1 MRVSLWRRLNLKL
14 AAVFFICLAAMAA
27 QDSTSYLTPDVLRVG
42 QKLAC
47 KCGGCRNTVG
57 NCPMIHCSS
66 SDPKR
71 KRIYEMLKAG
81 MSDQQI
87 VNTFVREEGVSAL
100 SSPPTDTWGG
110 LVSWAMPGFALLIGF
125 WIWLRYVRGNQQEPV
140 PLTEH
145 DRAAME
151 RFRSELEGDPE
162 EREGVAGKPEVK

>member
-1 MRVSLWRRLNLKL
+1 MRVSPWRRSNLRT
-14 AAVFFICLAAMAA
+14 AAALFVCLAPMAA

-47 KCGGCRNTVG
+47 RCGGCRNTVG

-87 VNTFVREEGVSAL
+87 VDTFVKEEGVVAL

-110 LVSWAMPGFALLIGF
+110 VVSWVMPGIALLIGF
-125 WIWLRYVRGNQQEPV
+125 WIWLRYVKGNQQEPA
-140 PLTEH
+140 PLTEQ
-145 DRAAME
+145 DLAAME
-151 RFRSELEGDPE
+151 RFRNQIDSDLDEH
-162 EREGVAGKPEVK
+162 EGVTGKPELK